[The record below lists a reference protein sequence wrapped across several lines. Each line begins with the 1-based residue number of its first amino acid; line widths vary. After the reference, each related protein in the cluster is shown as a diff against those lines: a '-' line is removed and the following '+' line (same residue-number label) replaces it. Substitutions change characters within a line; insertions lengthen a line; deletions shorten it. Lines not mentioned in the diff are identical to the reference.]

1 MAGEA
6 STIARPYAEAIFERA
21 GESDKLDLW
30 SEMLGFLAAVVVD
43 PTMARV
49 VGNPLIERS
58 ELTRLMLEIAGGRI
72 NQEGQNLLR
81 LLVQNGRLP
90 LLPEI
95 ARLYEELKADK
106 QRLVNVHVVSAYVL
120 KPAQERQIADALKQK
135 LGREIRITSEKDP
148 DLIGGIH
155 IRAGD
160 LVIDGTVR
168 GRLQQLA
175 NELGI

>member
-1 MAGEA
+1 
-6 STIARPYAEAIFERA
+6 
-21 GESDKLDLW
+21 
-30 SEMLGFLAAVVVD
+30 
-43 PTMARV
+43 MARV